1 MVKAP
6 ADIMSTSGNTLR
18 CGDLVTVVNKR
29 RREEKERGV
38 VEDDGTLPFI
48 GAEGAV
54 FKTEKQPVIKWG

>member
-38 VEDDGTLPFI
+38 VEDDGGSPFYR
-48 GAEGAV
+48 GRGGGV
-54 FKTEKQPVIKWG
+54 